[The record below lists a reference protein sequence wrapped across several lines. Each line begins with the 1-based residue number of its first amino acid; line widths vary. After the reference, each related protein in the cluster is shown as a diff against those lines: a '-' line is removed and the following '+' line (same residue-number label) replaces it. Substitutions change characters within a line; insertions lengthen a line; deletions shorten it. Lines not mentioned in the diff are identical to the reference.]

1 MELKLTEQL
10 PSNTAIDVLA
20 SALIALPGGEAALE
34 AAIAAA
40 EAVEV
45 DATETEAAE

>member
-1 MELKLTEQL
+1 
-10 PSNTAIDVLA
+10 VLA

>member
-10 PSNTAIDVLA
+10 PSNTAIDALA
-20 SALIALPGGEAALE
+20 SALIALPGGEVALT

-40 EAVEV
+40 QT
-45 DATETEAAE
+45 ATESEPEPVTD